1 MRKIAAH
8 PTFDNVI
15 LVMIVITSIALAF
28 ESPLNDPKGS
38 LEQWLKYLEYF
49 STAIFVGEV
58 IIKIVATGFV
68 INGSRSYLKD
78 YWHIA
83 DFIIVVSSV
92 LTLFPLALDLSF
104 IKVVRMARLLRP
116 LRVISKNENL
126 KLSI

>member
-1 MRKIAAH
+1 MEKGLKI
-8 PTFDNVI
+8 
-15 LVMIVITSIALAF
+15 
-28 ESPLNDPKGS
+28 
-38 LEQWLKYLEYF
+38 LEYF

-58 IIKIVATGFV
+58 IVKVIATGFLL
-68 INGSRSYLKD
+68 NGSQSYLRD
-78 YWHIA
+78 YWHIV
-83 DFIIVVSSV
+83 DFFIVVSSV